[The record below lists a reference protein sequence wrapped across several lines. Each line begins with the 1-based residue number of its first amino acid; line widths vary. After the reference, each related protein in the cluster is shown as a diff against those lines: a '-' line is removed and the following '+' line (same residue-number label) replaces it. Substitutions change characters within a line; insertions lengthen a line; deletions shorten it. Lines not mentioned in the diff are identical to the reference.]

1 MAVKA
6 SASRIDEWKQRLTAY
21 ERVHRELAG
30 QIAELGFMHEGT
42 VVRQRLTCGK
52 NSCAC
57 HSDPERRHGPYF
69 YWTAKLKGRT
79 VSRLLTKEEADL
91 YEEWIR
97 NRRRFRQI
105 QRKMLALAKKAAPVA
120 VKIRRAGSA
129 EPG

>member
-1 MAVKA
+1 MNVKA
-6 SASRIDEWKQRLTAY
+6 SRLHKWKRRLTAY

-42 VVRQRLTCGK
+42 VARQRLTCGK
-52 NSCAC
+52 SSCVC
-57 HSDPERRHGPYF
+57 HSDPQRRHGPYF
-69 YWTAKLKGRT
+69 YWTAKVKGRT
-79 VSRLLTKEEADL
+79 VSRLLTKEEVDL

-97 NRRRFRQI
+97 NRRRFRAI